1 MHAWLVA
8 LLVAVG
14 IYVVLV
20 AALIASGRRVAAK
33 ELALLV
39 PNLVLLFKD
48 LLRDPVVPRG
58 PKIALGIGVVWL
70 ISPIDLLPEFLPVLG
85 PLDDAV
91 VAALVLRYLVKRAG
105 VGVVRS
111 HWRGDPAPLTPI
123 LRAARIPWERA
134 VEGRPGRDR
143 DTAERADAAASPAG
157 TAGD

>member
-1 MHAWLVA
+1 MPAWLVA
-8 LLVAVG
+8 LVVAVA

-20 AALIASGRRVAAK
+20 VALIVSGRRVAAK

-70 ISPIDLLPEFLPVLG
+70 VSPIDLLPEFLPVIG

-111 HWRGDPAPLTPI
+111 HWRGDPATLGAI
-123 LRAARIPWERA
+123 LRAARIPA
-134 VEGRPGRDR
+134 
-143 DTAERADAAASPAG
+143 T
-157 TAGD
+157 

>member
-20 AALIASGRRVAAK
+20 AALIASGRCVAAK

-111 HWRGDPAPLTPI
+111 HWRGDPATLDTI
-123 LRAARIPWERA
+123 LRAARIP
-134 VEGRPGRDR
+134 
-143 DTAERADAAASPAG
+143 
-157 TAGD
+157 

>member
-8 LLVAVG
+8 LLIVVA
-14 IYVVLV
+14 IYVMLV
-20 AALIASGRRVAAK
+20 VALILSGRRVAAK

-39 PNLVLLFKD
+39 PNLILLFKD
-48 LLRDPVVPRG
+48 LLRDPAVPRG

-105 VGVVRS
+105 VDLVRS
-111 HWRGDPAPLTPI
+111 HWRGDPATLETI
-123 LRAARIPWERA
+123 LRAARIP
-134 VEGRPGRDR
+134 
-143 DTAERADAAASPAG
+143 
-157 TAGD
+157 

>member
-1 MHAWLVA
+1 VHAWLVA
-8 LLVAVG
+8 IVVALA

-20 AALIASGRRVAAK
+20 VALIIGGRHVAAK

-48 LLRDPVVPRG
+48 LLRDPAVPRG
-58 PKIALGIGVVWL
+58 PKIALAIGVVWL

-105 VGVVRS
+105 SDVVRT
-111 HWRGDPAPLTPI
+111 HWRGEPATLDTI
-123 LRAARIPWERA
+123 LRAARIA
-134 VEGRPGRDR
+134 
-143 DTAERADAAASPAG
+143 TS
-157 TAGD
+157 

>member
-8 LLVAVG
+8 LLVVVG

-20 AALIASGRRVAAK
+20 VALIVSGRRVAAK

-39 PNLVLLFKD
+39 PNFILLFKD
-48 LLRDPVVPRG
+48 LLRDPAVPRG
-58 PKIALGIGVVWL
+58 PKIALGVGVVWL

-105 VGVVRS
+105 VDVVRS
-111 HWRGDPAPLTPI
+111 HWRGDPATLDTI
-123 LRAARIPWERA
+123 LRAARIPQG
-134 VEGRPGRDR
+134 EGGR
-143 DTAERADAAASPAG
+143 
-157 TAGD
+157 